1 MLKGRGTPQGKNKI
15 LWLASNCGKEM
26 IMANEKKLTKAQKY
40 DLLLAIEEVKENPVL
55 KEFVEHEKELLA
67 SKNAK
72 KSSEP
77 TKAQKEN
84 EELAQ
89 TIYNGMEVGKTYK
102 CADIAKAIPEC
113 AGMSTQKISPIMRN
127 HEDVLWVKV
136 VEKRVTMYK
145 KIVAED

>member
-1 MLKGRGTPQGKNKI
+1 
-15 LWLASNCGKEM
+15 M

>member
-1 MLKGRGTPQGKNKI
+1 
-15 LWLASNCGKEM
+15 M

-72 KSSEP
+72 KSAEP
-77 TKAQKEN
+77 TKAQKAN
-84 EELAQ
+84 AELAQ
-89 TIYNGMEVGKTYK
+89 TIYDGMEVGKTYK
-102 CADIAKAIPEC
+102 CADIAKEIPEC
-113 AGMSTQKISPIMRN
+113 VGMSTQKISPIMRN
-127 HEDVLWVKV
+127 GEGSLFEKV

>member
-1 MLKGRGTPQGKNKI
+1 
-15 LWLASNCGKEM
+15 M

-40 DLLLAIEEVKENPVL
+40 DLLLAIKEVNANPIL

-77 TKAQKEN
+77 TKAQKAN

-89 TIYNGMEVGKTYK
+89 TIYNGMEVGKIYK

>member
-1 MLKGRGTPQGKNKI
+1 
-15 LWLASNCGKEM
+15 
-26 IMANEKKLTKAQKY
+26 MANEKKLTKAQKY

-55 KEFVEHEKELLA
+55 KEFVEHEKELLTN
-67 SKNAK
+67 KNAK

-77 TKAQKEN
+77 TKAQKAN
-84 EELAQ
+84 EELAKV
-89 TIYNGMEVGKTYK
+89 IYDGMEVGKTYK
-102 CADIAKAIPEC
+102 CADIAKTIPEC

>member
-1 MLKGRGTPQGKNKI
+1 
-15 LWLASNCGKEM
+15 M

-40 DLLLAIEEVKENPVL
+40 DLLLAIEEVNGNPVL

-84 EELAQ
+84 AELAQ
-89 TIYNGMEVGKTYK
+89 TIYDGMEVGKAYK

-113 AGMSTQKISPIMRN
+113 VGMSTQKISPIMRN

>member
-1 MLKGRGTPQGKNKI
+1 
-15 LWLASNCGKEM
+15 
-26 IMANEKKLTKAQKY
+26 MANEKKLTKAQKY
-40 DLLLAIEEVKENPVL
+40 DLLLAIEEVNGNPVL

-77 TKAQKEN
+77 TKAQKAN

-113 AGMSTQKISPIMRN
+113 VGMSTQKISPIMRN

>member
-1 MLKGRGTPQGKNKI
+1 
-15 LWLASNCGKEM
+15 
-26 IMANEKKLTKAQKY
+26 MANEKKLTKAQKY
-40 DLLLAIEEVKENPVL
+40 DLLLAIEEVNANPVL

-67 SKNAK
+67 NKNAK

-84 EELAQ
+84 AELAQ

>member
-1 MLKGRGTPQGKNKI
+1 
-15 LWLASNCGKEM
+15 
-26 IMANEKKLTKAQKY
+26 MANEKKLTKAQKY
-40 DLLLAIEEVKENPVL
+40 DLLLAIEEVNGNPVL

-84 EELAQ
+84 AELAQ
-89 TIYNGMEVGKTYK
+89 AIYDGMEVGKAYK
-102 CADIAKAIPEC
+102 CADIAKEIPEC
-113 AGMSTQKISPIMRN
+113 GGMSTQKISPIMRN
-127 HEDVLWVKV
+127 GEGSLFEKV

>member
-1 MLKGRGTPQGKNKI
+1 
-15 LWLASNCGKEM
+15 
-26 IMANEKKLTKAQKY
+26 MANEKKLTKAQKY
-40 DLLLAIEEVKENPVL
+40 DLLLAIEEVNGNPVL

-67 SKNAK
+67 NKNAK

-77 TKAQKEN
+77 TKAQKAN

-89 TIYNGMEVGKTYK
+89 TIYNGMAEGKTYK
-102 CADIAKAIPEC
+102 CADIAKEIPEC

>member
-1 MLKGRGTPQGKNKI
+1 MV
-15 LWLASNCGKEM
+15 
-26 IMANEKKLTKAQKY
+26 NEKKLTKAQKY
-40 DLLLAIEEVKENPVL
+40 DLLLAIEEVNANPVL

-67 SKNAK
+67 NKNAK

-84 EELAQ
+84 AELAQ